1 VSGGSVVATAG
12 QDLVAR
18 ALPIGMQDDL
28 LGNKDVKRL
37 RSMGPK
43 PLNPWAEPAPRAV
56 LGLINLLSG
65 FKGLVAVA
73 APSRRHK
80 DCDIMMQGLSMR
92 GESGESPARFES
104 VRRAGLL
111 MGMAMGMAMGN
122 ACWTESRGRD

>member
-1 VSGGSVVATAG
+1 MSGGSVVATAG

-43 PLNPWAEPAPRAV
+43 PLNPWAELAPRAV

-65 FKGLVAVA
+65 FKGPAAAA
-73 APSRRHK
+73 APNRRCIDTSMPSCK
-80 DCDIMMQGLSMR
+80 ISACQVRAARALLVLS
-92 GESGESPARFES
+92 
-104 VRRAGLL
+104 
-111 MGMAMGMAMGN
+111 
-122 ACWTESRGRD
+122 